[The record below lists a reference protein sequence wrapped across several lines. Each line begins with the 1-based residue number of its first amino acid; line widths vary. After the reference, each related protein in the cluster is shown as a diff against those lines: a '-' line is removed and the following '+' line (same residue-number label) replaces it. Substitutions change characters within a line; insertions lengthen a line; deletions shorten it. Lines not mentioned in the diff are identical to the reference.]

1 MVVEWFC
8 FIKTRTNPSHW
19 EDWWHPHYQT
29 SDVTCLKKTINNMCW
44 LVPLEIDDNCWD
56 RVVTQA
62 QAPKSR
68 KRPVG
73 KQLSPIPIAATSF
86 PASQLWKSS
95 YPWVFFFKEFTRWRE
110 ITRYTH
116 WIPSVLRSISEDMR
130 CQIPFASEIKAFA
143 RNTPDVVFFRGSRLQ
158 PRNSK
163 RRLGYK
169 QPLAD
174 AIING
179 WKWAFTGL
187 EQMWTSTAY
196 FGTVQVDKVYKYQ
209 RSQQPL

>member
-1 MVVEWFC
+1 M
-8 FIKTRTNPSHW
+8 
-19 EDWWHPHYQT
+19 
-29 SDVTCLKKTINNMCW
+29 

-73 KQLSPIPIAATSF
+73 KQLSPIPVAATSF

-95 YPWVFFFKEFTRWRE
+95 YPWVFSSRNSPGDAGN
-110 ITRYTH
+110 TRYTH

-143 RNTPDVVFFRGSRLQ
+143 RNTPDVVFFVGASVCSRETPSEGLVTSSPWLTPSSMAENGLSQ
-158 PRNSK
+158 VWNKCERVLHILVLSK
-163 RRLGYK
+163 LTK
-169 QPLAD
+169 C
-174 AIING
+174 ISI
-179 WKWAFTGL
+179 KGL
-187 EQMWTSTAY
+187 NNHFSSSLKHAKSGHLT
-196 FGTVQVDKVYKYQ
+196 
-209 RSQQPL
+209 L

>member
-1 MVVEWFC
+1 M
-8 FIKTRTNPSHW
+8 
-19 EDWWHPHYQT
+19 T
-29 SDVTCLKKTINNMCW
+29 SALSDFGCNMSEKNNKQHV

-73 KQLSPIPIAATSF
+73 KQLSPIPVAATSF

-116 WIPSVLRSISEDMR
+116 SIPSVLRSISEDMR

-143 RNTPDVVFFRGSRLQ
+143 RNTPDVVFFSGLPFAAEKLQ
-158 PRNSK
+158 AK
-163 RRLGYK
+163 AWLQAALGWRHHQWLK
-169 QPLAD
+169 M
-174 AIING
+174 G
-179 WKWAFTGL
+179 FHR
-187 EQMWTSTAY
+187 S
-196 FGTVQVDKVYKYQ
+196 GTNVNKYCIFWYCPSWQ
-209 RSQQPL
+209 SV